1 MSKYQRL
8 TQIEAGPL
16 SATGAKIITH
26 QFDGSAGGINWG
38 KSYMEVETQFL
49 DTAGSPFTGGFVNL
63 MDFNTEVEY
72 SPAAILQNVR
82 LSHSAA
88 GVLEENRNVNVHN
101 QTELYITKSNAE
113 LQTKFAEGFVGVST
127 DTNGLGHM
135 IIPCSDILGMGRMET
150 TTMKVAGENGVEV
163 DKVIPYVFPL
173 DKRGG
178 DCTLR
183 CELEDQASLF
193 CSPNPIIGTGN
204 PVVELTAA
212 DIAGPVAA
220 AAITT
225 LQIQQTFL
233 NEETQALFLSVNRP
247 ASVSYILNGV
257 NFTVP
262 VVIQEIDP
270 AGGGYPV
277 APGLVTFDRVWV
289 NQPIGQVVSDISLNL
304 DDQGKITGPLV
315 GSAAGGQAATTNI
328 TVPNASVSDFV
339 IGADYTSIVNA
350 VLGANPGQTRIL
362 STEATL
368 NTAAVNA
375 GDPTKVDLVFN
386 TAILPAVPQTL
397 ANNNSQVFLYLQ
409 KTPLVASIR
418 QVALNLYRQPSP
430 NDAPFEYKTLSL
442 EKAIVPSGITQY
454 QNQFQLESGLT
465 GFKILI
471 PLQNTLVSALQQAFL
486 SSYRVAINNKDTSNR
501 DMVLDPDQN
510 CHAYLDRLKLFYGK
524 ALHNLNRNLGSEDIA
539 GGPQFLSVIAE
550 KFNSVGGDMV
560 DLRYQFGAARGP
572 PLVVNNSLF
581 LFKDKVMTV

>member
-16 SATGAKIITH
+16 TASGAKIITH

-49 DTAGSPFTGGFVNL
+49 DSAGNPYTGGVVNL
-63 MDFNTEVEY
+63 MDFTSEIEY
-72 SPAAILQNVR
+72 SPSAILQNVR

-101 QTELYITKSNAE
+101 QTELYVTKSNAE
-113 LQTKFAEGFVGVST
+113 LQTKFAEGFGGVTT
-127 DTNGLGHM
+127 DTNGVGHM

-150 TTMKVAGENGVEV
+150 TTMKVAGEDGVEV
-163 DKVIPYVFPL
+163 DKLIPYVFPL

-193 CSPNPIIGTGN
+193 SSPNPIIGTGN
-204 PVVELTAA
+204 PVVALTAA
-212 DIAGPVAA
+212 DIAAPLAVTP
-220 AAITT
+220 ISS

-233 NEETQALFLSVNRP
+233 NAATQALFLSVDRP
-247 ASVSYILNGV
+247 ASVSYTLNGV
-257 NFTVP
+257 NLKVP
-262 VVIQEIDP
+262 VVIQAIAA
-270 AGGGYPV
+270 AGGAYPS
-277 APGLVTFDRVWV
+277 APGVVTFDRVWV
-289 NQPIGQVVSDISLNL
+289 NQPVGQAVSAISLNL
-304 DDQGKITGPLV
+304 DDQAKITGPSV
-315 GSAAGGQAATTNI
+315 GLAAQAQAATTNI
-328 TVPNASVSDFV
+328 TIPNAKVSDFV

-368 NTAAVNA
+368 NTATVNA
-375 GDPTKVDLVFN
+375 VTADNVDLVFA
-386 TAILPAVPQTL
+386 TAILPAIPQT
-397 ANNNSQVFLYLQ
+397 AADNNSATFLYLQ

-430 NDAPFEYKTLSL
+430 NNAPFEYKTLSL

-454 QNQFQLESGLT
+454 QNQFQLESSLT
-465 GFKILI
+465 GFKMLI
-471 PLQNTLVSALQQAFL
+471 PAQNTLVSALQEGFL
-486 SSYRVAINNKDTSNR
+486 SSYRVAIQNKDTTNR

-510 CHAYLDRLKLFYGK
+510 CQAYLDRLKLFYGN
-524 ALHNLNRNLGSEDIA
+524 ALHNLNRNLGSTTQAD
-539 GGPQFLSVIAE
+539 GQQYLSIIAE
-550 KFNSVGGDMV
+550 KYNSVGGDMV
-560 DLRYQFGAARGP
+560 DLRYQFGNARAP
-572 PLVVNNSLF
+572 PVITTNTLF

>member
-8 TQIEAGPL
+8 TQIESGPL

-38 KSYMEVETQFL
+38 KSYMEVEMQLL
-49 DTAGSPFTGGFVNL
+49 DSANNPFTGGFVNL
-63 MDFNTEVEY
+63 MDFDSEMEY

-101 QTELYITKSNAE
+101 QTELYITKSNGE
-113 LQTKFAEGFVGVST
+113 LQTKFAEGYGGITTDANGV
-127 DTNGLGHM
+127 GHM
-135 IIPCSDILGMGRMET
+135 IIPCSDILGMGKQET
-150 TTMKVAGENGVEV
+150 TMTPDN
-163 DKVIPYVFPL
+163 KVIPYVFPL

-183 CELEDQASLF
+183 CELEDQVSLF
-193 CSPNPIIGTGN
+193 SSPNPIIGTGN
-204 PVVELTAA
+204 PVVALTSA
-212 DIAGPVAA
+212 DIAAPLAVTP
-220 AAITT
+220 IST

-233 NEETQALFLSVNRP
+233 NAPTQALFLSVSRP
-247 ASVSYILNGV
+247 ASISYTLNAV
-257 NFTVP
+257 AYKVP
-262 VVIQEIDP
+262 VVIQSIAAA
-270 AGGGYPV
+270 AGAYPS

-289 NQPIGQVVSDISLNL
+289 NQPVGQAVTGISLNL

-315 GSAAGGQAATTNI
+315 GEAAAAQAATTNV
-328 TVPNASVSDFV
+328 TVPNSKVSDFV
-339 IGADYTSIVNA
+339 IGATYTSIVNA
-350 VLGANPGQTRIL
+350 VLGANPNQTRIL

-368 NTAAVNA
+368 STATVNA
-375 GDPTKVDLVFN
+375 VTATSVDLVFN
-386 TAILPAVPQTL
+386 TAILPAVPQT
-397 ANNNSQVFLYLQ
+397 AADNNSQVFLYLQ

-442 EKAIVPSGITQY
+442 EKAIIPSGITQY
-454 QNQFQLESGLT
+454 QNQFQLESALT

-471 PLQNTLVSALQQAFL
+471 PSQNTLISALQQPYL

-501 DMVLDPDQN
+501 DMILDPQQN
-510 CHAYLDRLKLFYGK
+510 CHAYLDRLKLFYGN
-524 ALHNLNRNLGSEDIA
+524 ALHNLNRNLGTSTIA
-539 GGPQFLSVIAE
+539 GGQQFLSVIAE

-560 DLRYQFGAARGP
+560 DLRYQFGAGRAP
-572 PLVVNNSLF
+572 PSIINNSLF